1 MSTKVYRLK
10 REINSYEVPDLDLM
24 QVAKLIGD
32 TDLKLV
38 RRFARLHES
47 IKDRW
52 VQPECP
58 LSEPFQNGTPLP
70 DISFWGSFLLLNS
83 KAKECLMPLIA
94 KDGELLPL
102 IIDGVHYDF
111 FNCMSAGK
119 EQAELCLKKYLDGF
133 ECGLET
139 LVFNEDSLQDLNIFK
154 SELEG
159 YKALFVSEVFKQCC
173 EKHHL
178 TGVRFDE
185 ELLNIF

>member
-1 MSTKVYRLK
+1 M
-10 REINSYEVPDLDLM
+10 E
-24 QVAKLIGD
+24 VAKLIGD
-32 TDLKLV
+32 TELKLV
-38 RRFARLHES
+38 RRFVRLHES
-47 IKDRW
+47 IKERW
-52 VQPECP
+52 VQPVCP

-70 DISFWGSFLLLNS
+70 DVSFWGGFLLLNG
-83 KAKECLMPLIA
+83 KAKESLLPLIA

-119 EQAELCLKKYLDGF
+119 EQTALCLKKYMDGF

-139 LVFNEDSLQDLNIFK
+139 LVFDEGSLQGLNIFK

-159 YKALFVSEVFKQCC
+159 YKALFVSEAFKKCC

-185 ELLNIF
+185 DLLNIF